1 MILGHLWM
9 EYAAAACIGFLLD
22 FIVGDPHGLWHP
34 VCGIG
39 KLISCMEKRL
49 RKKSS

>member
-22 FIVGDPHGLWHP
+22 FIVGDPHGL
-34 VCGIG
+34 CIRSAG
-39 KLISCMEKRL
+39 SE
-49 RKKSS
+49 S